1 MPQVTI
7 DQVVRARNSARR
19 RMSTLRTDTRE
30 FRRCR
35 KYTSPIDDVN
45 VFDDSIKRI
54 EREYQD
60 MLARIENATVNL

>member
-19 RMSTLRTDTRE
+19 RMGTLRTDTRG
-30 FRRCR
+30 FFSR